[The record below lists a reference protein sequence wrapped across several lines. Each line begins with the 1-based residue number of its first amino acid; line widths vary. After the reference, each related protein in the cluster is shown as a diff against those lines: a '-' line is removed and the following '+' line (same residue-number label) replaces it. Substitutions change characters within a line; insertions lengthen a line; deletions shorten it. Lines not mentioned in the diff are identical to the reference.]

1 MTARRELPLHMRLAP
16 FSVGEAA
23 ASGISRNRLR
33 AADVSAPFR
42 GVRAPA
48 GPLTLH
54 DRCSAFRTLMAENQA
69 FCGAT
74 AAQLWGLPVP
84 AKITRDSRLHVLT
97 WGTDWASTARGVLGH
112 RSAQR
117 PNIVMLHGLRLTD
130 ATSSWCALAAGRGG
144 HELSLD
150 ELVEAGD
157 RLLGRPA
164 ALCGFD
170 EIDAAIAGYGTRR
183 GVRALREARALLRAG
198 SESPRETRLR
208 LVVLRAGLPEPEP
221 NGVITLGDGR
231 STHGDLVFR
240 RYRVLLE
247 YDGEHH
253 LTDPVQWAR
262 DVARLNDLADAGWLV
277 IRVTKTMQRGEI
289 LARTERA
296 LRQRGWTP

>member
-1 MTARRELPLHMRLAP
+1 MTERRELPLHMRLAP

-33 AADVSAPFR
+33 AADVSAPYR
-42 GVRAPA
+42 GVRAPI
-48 GPLTLH
+48 GTLTFL
-54 DRCSAFRTLMAENQA
+54 DRCNAFRTVMAENQA

-74 AAQLWGLPVP
+74 AAQLWGLPLP
-84 AKITRDSRLHVLT
+84 ARITQDVRLHVLT
-97 WGTDWASTARGVLGH
+97 WGADWASTARGVLGH
-112 RSAQR
+112 RAAQR
-117 PNIVMLHGLRLTD
+117 PTIALLHGLRLTD
-130 ATSSWCALAAGRGG
+130 AATSWCALAANRGE
-144 HELSLD
+144 HELSVD
-150 ELVEAGD
+150 ELAEAGD

-164 ALCGFD
+164 ALCAPA
-170 EIDAAIAGYGTRR
+170 EIDAAIADYGARR
-183 GVRALREARALLRAG
+183 GVRHVRSARTLLRAG

-277 IRVTKTMQRGEI
+277 IRVTKTMPRAEI
-289 LARTERA
+289 IARTERA
-296 LRQRGWTP
+296 LRQRGWRP